1 MTTEQPPH
9 VMGSRLSLPASLGLA
24 AAAVAVAALLTLA
37 LLPWLPHTQLL
48 LFYAAVMLGVA
59 VGGLRVGIFAIV
71 LSLLAGE
78 FIIIGGFGMPE
89 PSLYL
94 LLRQV
99 LFVGVSL
106 GAAVLVDR
114 LQRARAAAESSTL
127 EAQRLAD
134 QLAEQATE
142 LELQVAD
149 SEALA
154 EELQDANRGL
164 EHGAARAE
172 RLQRLTMT
180 LLRTVGEAP
189 VRRVI
194 ARELRRAAEAGAA
207 AVAVL
212 DDDGACQVRAVD
224 VAYDFTIDRD
234 DVRPVLADVA
244 HAGEP
249 LWCASAAGFAERYP
263 AAAGVIRPA
272 GAVAVLPLSGERG
285 VAGALLLAF
294 AGPRTFAPDE
304 RTFMMLAAGECAQA
318 LERARLHGMSMN
330 ALVRA
335 GFAERR
341 LAFLADTS
349 ARLAESLDYRAA
361 LRSVARQV
369 VPELADWCLVHV
381 HDDAGVLQLVE
392 VVHTDPARE
401 DACRSLE
408 LRRPGISA
416 LRDLTGAGAWPEPV
430 LLASIEEADLQAA
443 AADDEQ
449 LRHLQSLEVRSQ
461 LIAPVCPG
469 GECCGT
475 ITLITSA
482 PAGRSFGAA
491 DATLAAELARRA
503 GYAIANARLYQAAQ
517 HASDAKSNFLAVISH
532 ELRTPLNAI
541 IGYTDLML
549 LGIPSELP
557 AQLHRQVER
566 IRLASDGLLQLVEEV
581 LSFSRIEA
589 GGEVLRLSPVD
600 LSALLHAAVAL
611 VAPQAASKSLDVD
624 LELPAEPIMLISDE
638 HKIRQVVTNLLSNA
652 VKFTDDGSVRI
663 RVERAGDIARVQV
676 CDTGVGIAAEH
687 LERIFEPF
695 WQVEHPSTRRFGGTG
710 LGLGV
715 ARKIVHLLE
724 GQLHVQSAVGEG
736 SVFTLELPLRA
747 GMPSPEP

>member
-1 MTTEQPPH
+1 MTTQQPPN
-9 VMGSRLSLPASLGLA
+9 VTGSRRSLPGSLGLA
-24 AAAVAVAALLTLA
+24 AAAVAVAAVLTLV
-37 LLPWLPHTQLL
+37 LLPWLPHTKLL
-48 LFYAAVMLGVA
+48 LFYAAVMLGAA
-59 VGGLRVGIFAIV
+59 VGGLRVGVFAII
-71 LSLLAGE
+71 LSLLAAE
-78 FIIIGGFGMPE
+78 LLVIGGFGVPA
-89 PSLYL
+89 PSVHLI
-94 LLRQV
+94 LRQV
-99 LFVGVSL
+99 VFVGVSL

-114 LQRARAAAESSTL
+114 LQRARAAAEASTL

-134 QLAEQATE
+134 ALAEQATE
-142 LELQVAD
+142 LEVQVAD

-154 EELQDANRGL
+154 EGLQDANRDL
-164 EHGAARAE
+164 EQGAARAE

-194 ARELRRAAEAGAA
+194 ARELRVAVEAGAA
-207 AVAVL
+207 AVGVL
-212 DDDGACQVRAVD
+212 DDDGVCQVRAVD
-224 VAYDFTIDRD
+224 VAHGFTIDRD
-234 DVRPVLADVA
+234 DVRPALADVA
-244 HAGEP
+244 HGDDP
-249 LWCASAAGFAERYP
+249 LWCGSAAAFAERYP
-263 AAAGVIRPA
+263 AAAEAIGPA

-294 AGPRTFAPDE
+294 EGPRTFAPDE
-304 RTFMMLAAGECAQA
+304 RTFMTLAAGECAQA
-318 LERARLHGMSMN
+318 LERARLHGMSMD

-341 LAFLADTS
+341 LAFLADAS
-349 ARLAESLDYRAA
+349 ARLAVSLDYRGA

-392 VVHTDPARE
+392 VAHTDPARE
-401 DACRSLE
+401 QACRALE

-416 LRDLTGAGAWPEPV
+416 LRDLADVGASHEPV
-430 LLASIEEADLQAA
+430 LLTSVEQADVLAA

-449 LRHLQSLEVRSQ
+449 LRHLTSLEIRSQ

-475 ITLITSA
+475 LTLIASA

-549 LGIPSELP
+549 LGIPTELSP
-557 AQLHRQVER
+557 QLRRQAER
-566 IRLASDGLLQLVEEV
+566 IRLASDGLLRLVEEV

-589 GGEVLRLSPVD
+589 GREVLRLSPVD

-611 VAPQAASKSLDVD
+611 VAPQAADKSLDID

-652 VKFTDDGSVRI
+652 VKFTDQGSVRV
-663 RVERAGDIARVQV
+663 RVERAGDAVRVQV

-715 ARKIVHLLE
+715 ARKIAHLLE
-724 GQLHVQSAVGEG
+724 GQLHVQSAVGQG

-747 GMPSPEP
+747 GIPSPEA